1 MNPDR
6 RLQKGL
12 AKTVFNQDQTL
23 RDCLNCLGGMVKQRP
38 TPLPETTVM
47 TSKVEQLKPFTR
59 GMGAHLR
66 TLSQI
71 EQLASV

>member
-38 TPLPETTVM
+38 APLPETTVM

-59 GMGAHLR
+59 GMGAKLR

>member
-6 RLQKGL
+6 HSHKRL
-12 AKTVFNQDQTL
+12 AKTLFNQDQTL
-23 RDCLNCLGGMVKQRP
+23 CDCLNCLGGMVKQRP
-38 TPLPETTVM
+38 APLPETTAM
-47 TSKVEQLKPFTR
+47 TSKLEQLKPFTR
-59 GMGAHLR
+59 GMGANLR